1 MGKWCGRVAT
11 LVAAVVLLFGSAARA
26 EISSGFGLRIT
37 KRAERLVGLKQ
48 LSAVTSKVPD
58 DCSGVVRWPYLRE
71 GVDLVEGDD
80 YPPNLNAVTVIYLR
94 AKKLDAL
101 TKTPAPGDL
110 AFFRETYD
118 RNGDGK
124 RNDG

>member
-1 MGKWCGRVAT
+1 MGKCCGRVAT
-11 LVAAVVLLFGSAARA
+11 GVAAVVMLFGFSAQAA
-26 EISSGFGLRIT
+26 VSSEFGLRVT
-37 KRAERLVGLKQ
+37 KRAERLVGLAK
-48 LSAVTSKVPD
+48 LSTVTSKVPD

-80 YPPNLNAVTVIYLR
+80 YPPDLNAVTVIYLR
-94 AKKLDAL
+94 AKKLNAL
-101 TKTPAPGDL
+101 TKTPSPGDL

-124 RNDG
+124 